1 MKMGHS
7 LFWGLLLVV
16 LGLSLIL
23 RIVFNVDFPIFK
35 IFVAFVFIFFGF
47 KILFGSFG
55 NKIHFEKVGEKEIIF
70 GERNFSE
77 FEENGEYSTVFG
89 KSTFD
94 FRGYDLKGEKRRLKL
109 STVFG
114 GTEIK
119 LDKNLPVRI
128 RVESAFAGAELPNGN
143 SAAFGSTTYE
153 SPSFN
158 SDNPYLD
165 LRLEVV
171 FGGIEVKTY

>member
-7 LFWGLLLVV
+7 LFWGILLIV
-16 LGLSLIL
+16 LGLSLVI
-23 RIVFNVDFPIFK
+23 RIVFNVDFPLFK
-35 IFVAFVFIFFGF
+35 IFVAFVLIYFGI

-55 NKIHFEKVGEKEIIF
+55 TKIRIHGSDDREIIF
-70 GERNFSE
+70 GERNFSD

-94 FRGYDLKGEKRRLKL
+94 FRGYDLRGQTRRLKI

-119 LDKNLPVRI
+119 IDENIPAKI
-128 RVESAFAGAELPNGN
+128 RVESAFAGADLPNGN
-143 SAAFGSTTYE
+143 AAVFGSTTYE
-153 SPSFN
+153 TPN
-158 SDNPYLD
+158 YHSDQPYLD
-165 LRLEVV
+165 LKLEIV
-171 FGGIEVKTY
+171 FGGVSVKTY